1 VSNEQQANRRPDP
14 ERVERWRETIRALEK
29 ELRYLEW
36 YRDEFERFSKIVRGN
51 PRILHAE
58 SYFPAHVKA
67 WYIDSQV
74 MRIRRMVEQ
83 YTPGY
88 DVWSLLQM
96 LEDMRRAAE
105 AFGRS
110 EIEQLFDQDG
120 APEYPGELRDF
131 LVQSM
136 WDDVADDTP
145 GTERLYARQIKD
157 DIKSLKAATE
167 DVKRWADLVVAHN
180 AKDEPLAP
188 AFSAISTAVDEITR
202 IGKAYTATL
211 TGASMMSF
219 APVDQYNWF
228 DIFHIKWI
236 DDQQR

>member
-1 VSNEQQANRRPDP
+1 MSNEQQANRRPDP
-14 ERVERWRETIRALEK
+14 DRVERWRETIRALEK
-29 ELRYLEW
+29 EVRHLEW

-51 PRILHAE
+51 PRLLNAE

-74 MRIRRMVEQ
+74 MRIRRLVEL

-88 DVWSLLQM
+88 EVWSLLQM

-110 EIEQLFDQDG
+110 EIEQLFDQEG
-120 APEYPGELRDF
+120 APAYPDELRDF

-136 WDDVADDTP
+136 WEDVADETP

-157 DIKSLKAATE
+157 DIKSLKAAT
-167 DVKRWADLVVAHN
+167 DDIKRWADLVVAHN
-180 AKDEPLAP
+180 AKEKPLAP
-188 AFSAISTAVDEITR
+188 AFSAISTAIDEIVR
-202 IGKAYTATL
+202 IAKSYTATL
-211 TGASMMSF
+211 TGASMISF

-236 DDQQR
+236 SDRQP